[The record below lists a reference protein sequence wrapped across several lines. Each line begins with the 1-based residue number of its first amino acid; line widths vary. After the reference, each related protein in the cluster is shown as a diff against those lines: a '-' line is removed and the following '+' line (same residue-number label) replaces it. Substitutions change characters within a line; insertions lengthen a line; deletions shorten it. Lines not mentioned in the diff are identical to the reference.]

1 MRHIATDIVASGAS
15 WHKHRWRSGFM
26 RMIPCVSDTRFGK
39 EPAFMEG
46 SAPCS
51 AARDDRPSR
60 PKNLDKDSYRSYRLS
75 DPKQYSAPIPDSQT
89 VAMHRKV
96 TQTLCADLNKLLHF
110 LRNVNPHTYTHKPET
125 PLTSAHPLYH
135 PAPLSASVS

>member
-1 MRHIATDIVASGAS
+1 
-15 WHKHRWRSGFM
+15 M

-75 DPKQYSAPIPDSQT
+75 DPKQYSAPIPYSQT

-110 LRNVNPHTYTHKPET
+110 PRNVNPHTYTDNRET
-125 PLTSAHPLYH
+125 PLTSARPTTQLH
-135 PAPLSASVS
+135 SVRLCLELAARVLAKRVIISGLTSRQKG

>member
-1 MRHIATDIVASGAS
+1 
-15 WHKHRWRSGFM
+15 
-26 RMIPCVSDTRFGK
+26 MIPCVSDTRFGK

-75 DPKQYSAPIPDSQT
+75 DPKQYSAPIPYSQT

-110 LRNVNPHTYTHKPET
+110 LRNVKPRTYTDNRET
-125 PLTSAHPLYH
+125 PLTSARPTTQLH
-135 PAPLSASVS
+135 SVRLCLELAARVLAKRVIISGLTSRQKG